1 VRSKIFWSVVLLSLA
16 AVIAVTVML
25 LKQPDVE
32 TFLADHWSY
41 PVPPQG
47 NPPETFSTLEASLD
61 PESCGQ
67 CHAAQYQQWRS
78 SLHSHTMGPGIRWQL
93 QLADAETAK
102 SCLRC
107 HAPMSEQLALLS
119 QERGWSKS
127 STLPPEYIPPDL
139 HQQGLVCA
147 ACHLRS
153 HTRYGPVASNIGG
166 GTGTEGEAEA
176 HDGFVAHEAFE
187 DSRFCANCHQFP
199 ETGSRINGKL
209 HEDTYNQWRASRF
222 AEQGKHCQSCHM
234 PQRQHLWKG
243 IHDKDMTRSALSVR
257 LDVWQAVPG
266 KLDVSAEVTNSGAG
280 HHFPTYLVPEVV
292 LHLEYVDAAGQV
304 SELAKYILAWR
315 ANLALTEEVFD
326 QRLAAGQTV
335 LLSAEKYN
343 AEAKG
348 SIRLRVSVAP
358 RQHYVRTFESYLKDN
373 SEKLKKETLA
383 LLRQAISEARAME
396 YEYTAAQKSL
406 QGIAN

>member
-1 VRSKIFWSVVLLSLA
+1 MILRLSWLVSTLILIAIIWS
-16 AVIAVTVML
+16 AVSYLGNASV
-25 LKQPDVE
+25 DD
-32 TFLADHWSY
+32 FLEQHWSY
-41 PVPPQG
+41 PIPGQGKPPQH
-47 NPPETFSTLEASLD
+47 FSELEASLD
-61 PESCGQ
+61 PASCGQ
-67 CHAAQYQQWRS
+67 CHAAQYEQWRS

-93 QLADAETAK
+93 QLADVETAK

-119 QERGWSKS
+119 QERGWSKLETS
-127 STLPPEYIPPDL
+127 PPDYIPPNL
-139 HQQGLVCA
+139 HEQGLVCA

-153 HTRYGPVASNIGG
+153 HTRYGPVASASVD
-166 GTGTEGEAEA
+166 TETEVHG
-176 HDGFVAHEAFE
+176 GFVEHQAFE

-209 HEDTYNQWRASRF
+209 HEDTYNQWRASQF

-280 HHFPTYLVPEVV
+280 HHFPTYLVPEVL
-292 LHLEYVDAAGQV
+292 LHLEYVDTAGQV
-304 SELAKYILAWR
+304 SELAQYTLAWR

-326 QRLAAGQTV
+326 QRLAAGESV

-343 AEAKG
+343 AEAKD

-358 RQHYVRTFESYLKDN
+358 RQHYVRTFESYLKAN
-373 SEKLKKETLA
+373 SQKLKKETLA

-396 YEYTAAQKSL
+396 YEYIAAQQPL